1 MAITT
6 VLFDLD
12 GTLLPMD
19 QEVFVNAYLSGLC
32 KKLAPRGYE
41 PKAVVDGIWKGTGA
55 MVENDGKQTNE
66 AVFWQVFCGLLG
78 EHARED
84 MPVFE
89 DFYRN
94 EFQQVAKVCG
104 FLSESR
110 QLIDYLKEKGLRMV
124 LATNPIFPAIATHSR
139 VRWAGLQPEDFSYI
153 TTYENSS
160 FCKPNPAYYQE
171 ILDKLGLS
179 AGECLMVGND
189 AVEDMAAAKLGLPVV
204 LLTHSLIER
213 EGVDVNALPHGG
225 FDALKIWLDSQI

>member
-1 MAITT
+1 MHYQGIF
-6 VLFDLD
+6 FDLD

-19 QEVFVNAYLSGLC
+19 QEVFVNAYLGGLC
-32 KKLAPRGYE
+32 KKLAPHGYD

-55 MVENDGKQTNE
+55 MVKNDGSRPNE
-66 AVFWQVFCGLLG
+66 EAFWQVFCGLLG

-84 MPVFE
+84 APVFE

-104 FLSESR
+104 FLPESK
-110 QLIDYLKEKGLRMV
+110 QLIEYLKAKGLRLV

-139 VRWAGLQPEDFSYI
+139 VRWAGLEPEDFSYI

-160 FCKPNPAYYQE
+160 FCKPNSRYYQE
-171 ILDKLGLS
+171 ILDKLGLK
-179 AGECLMVGND
+179 AEECVMVGND
-189 AVEDMAAAKLGLPVV
+189 AVEDMAAAKLGLPVF

-213 EGVDVNALPHGG
+213 EGVDVNTLPHGG
-225 FDALKIWLDSQI
+225 FDEVKIWLDSQI